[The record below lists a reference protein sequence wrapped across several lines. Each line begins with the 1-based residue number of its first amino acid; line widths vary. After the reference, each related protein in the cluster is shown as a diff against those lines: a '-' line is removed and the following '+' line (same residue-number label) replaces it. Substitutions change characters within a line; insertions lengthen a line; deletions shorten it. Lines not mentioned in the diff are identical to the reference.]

1 MKEACGRPQYFPL
14 PGHAGGRKSS
24 TFAEMSHTAS
34 NALAW
39 EARLDSSHLPGLSS
53 SSFQSESM
61 GDPLGSENG
70 ALVLVPAG

>member
-14 PGHAGGRKSS
+14 PGHAAGRKSS

-39 EARLDSSHLPGLSS
+39 EARLDSSHLPRLSFRS
-53 SSFQSESM
+53 IHPESM
-61 GDPLGSENG
+61 GDPLGSEEG
-70 ALVLVPAG
+70 VLVLVPAG